1 MKNLTDWFIRNPVA
15 ANLLMMLMLVV
26 GGVSLWGMRI
36 EGFPKIDPNSLNV
49 QIALEGASAEQVD
62 LSLTQPVEQALQGLN
77 GVKKITSLSAEGLMT
92 VKVQKLIDYDLNR
105 LVNDV
110 KARVDA
116 IGHLPKKAEKA
127 VVTREDMTFPSLIV
141 QVHGTTD
148 TDTLQRIGK
157 RAKDALLNDPLI
169 SKVQLWGMQQREIS
183 IEVNPQALQANHLS
197 IQDIA
202 TKIEQSSLNFRGGHL
217 RTSGGKIEL
226 RADSKAYRKQEFEQI
241 PIKSRLDGS
250 QLLLGQIASVR
261 DGFVES
267 DTLVRFQGNP
277 SVGMAIITNNK
288 GNMLEI
294 SRAAHTIV
302 EQLQQQL
309 PENVRIDIWSDMSG
323 YIESRLD
330 LLQNNAMQGLLLV
343 FILLALFLNLR
354 LAFWVAVGIPVAI
367 AGALAVMGP
376 LGLNYSLN
384 DMTTFGFIIVLG
396 ILVDDAVV
404 VAESVYS
411 EQQKIPPARA
421 GLLAPAMV
429 AAEKGTHRV
438 SVATVFGV
446 LTTIAAFYPITLIK
460 NEIGQLFSSFA
471 VVVII
476 ALLFSLVE
484 SKLILPGHLA
494 HSLGKPEKQPGTV
507 AQYWKR
513 IQAFMDNGLQSFN
526 RQIYIP
532 LVKQAIQHRYA
543 TLMLFI
549 AGFILSIGLV
559 LHERVH
565 IIFFPEVPA
574 NYITVTMEMKKGSP
588 ASLTRSNAHRIEA
601 AASQLTQELLAEGET
616 ESPFAKLMNAVD
628 DAHSVEVIAELLA
641 SKDRQISTIELTN
654 RWRELTGPLEGI
666 ERLSFSA
673 TDSTGGGF
681 EVMLTADSEQSLSAG
696 AEAITKALTNLPGVT
711 DIRDDLKGGQPQL
724 QISLKP
730 QARQFGLT
738 VSAIAEQIGY
748 GFGGYEVQRMQRDG
762 NDVKVMLRYPRAN
775 RRSLHDLLN
784 QQIRT
789 PDNHWL
795 PLGQVATVQSSYV
808 PMELRRQNGK
818 RTVIVYATLDK
829 KIQSAMNV
837 YKQLEQSVLPDI
849 RKNYP
854 GFAIAPAGEL
864 EEELDVRSQGS
875 GLFAVI
881 LLLIYMLLAIPLK
894 SYWQPLVIMAI
905 IPLGLAGA
913 VCGHLIAGIPLSI
926 LSFFGMMALTG
937 VIVNDSL
944 VLLTGFNRLRQQG
957 MTIDRALV
965 AAGSSRLRAIFLTT
979 ITTVAGLLPLLS
991 ETSEQAQY
999 LIPAAVSLVYGLA
1012 FATGIT
1018 LFLIPAIQKIGFD
1031 LSALLRE
1038 SSRHSSREVQGY
1050 EQPST

>member
-1 MKNLTDWFIRNPVA
+1 
-15 ANLLMMLMLVV
+15 
-26 GGVSLWGMRI
+26 
-36 EGFPKIDPNSLNV
+36 
-49 QIALEGASAEQVD
+49 
-62 LSLTQPVEQALQGLN
+62 
-77 GVKKITSLSAEGLMT
+77 
-92 VKVQKLIDYDLNR
+92 
-105 LVNDV
+105 
-110 KARVDA
+110 
-116 IGHLPKKAEKA
+116 
-127 VVTREDMTFPSLIV
+127 
-141 QVHGTTD
+141 
-148 TDTLQRIGK
+148 
-157 RAKDALLNDPLI
+157 
-169 SKVQLWGMQQREIS
+169 
-183 IEVNPQALQANHLS
+183 
-197 IQDIA
+197 
-202 TKIEQSSLNFRGGHL
+202 
-217 RTSGGKIEL
+217 
-226 RADSKAYRKQEFEQI
+226 
-241 PIKSRLDGS
+241 
-250 QLLLGQIASVR
+250 
-261 DGFVES
+261 
-267 DTLVRFQGNP
+267 
-277 SVGMAIITNNK
+277 
-288 GNMLEI
+288 
-294 SRAAHTIV
+294 
-302 EQLQQQL
+302 
-309 PENVRIDIWSDMSG
+309 
-323 YIESRLD
+323 
-330 LLQNNAMQGLLLV
+330 
-343 FILLALFLNLR
+343 
-354 LAFWVAVGIPVAI
+354 
-367 AGALAVMGP
+367 
-376 LGLNYSLN
+376 
-384 DMTTFGFIIVLG
+384 
-396 ILVDDAVV
+396 
-404 VAESVYS
+404 
-411 EQQKIPPARA
+411 
-421 GLLAPAMV
+421 
-429 AAEKGTHRV
+429 
-438 SVATVFGV
+438 
-446 LTTIAAFYPITLIK
+446 
-460 NEIGQLFSSFA
+460 
-471 VVVII
+471 
-476 ALLFSLVE
+476 
-484 SKLILPGHLA
+484 
-494 HSLGKPEKQPGTV
+494 
-507 AQYWKR
+507 
-513 IQAFMDNGLQSFN
+513 
-526 RQIYIP
+526 
-532 LVKQAIQHRYA
+532 
-543 TLMLFI
+543 
-549 AGFILSIGLV
+549 
-559 LHERVH
+559 
-565 IIFFPEVPA
+565 
-574 NYITVTMEMKKGSP
+574 MKKGSP

-601 AASQLTQELLAEGET
+601 AADELARQLLTEGEA

-654 RWRELTGPLEGI
+654 RWRELTRPLEGI

-818 RTVIVYATLDK
+818 RTIIVYATLDK
-829 KIQSAMNV
+829 NIQSAMNV
-837 YKQLEQSVLPDI
+837 YKQLEQSVLPGI
-849 RKNYP
+849 RKHYP

-905 IPLGLAGA
+905 IPFGLAGA

-957 MTIDRALV
+957 MTVDKALV

-979 ITTVAGLLPLLS
+979 VTTVAGLLPLLS